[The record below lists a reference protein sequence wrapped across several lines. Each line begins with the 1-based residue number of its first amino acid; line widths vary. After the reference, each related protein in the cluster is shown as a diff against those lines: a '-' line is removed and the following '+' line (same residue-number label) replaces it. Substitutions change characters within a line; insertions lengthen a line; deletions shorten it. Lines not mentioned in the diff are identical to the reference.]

1 MNKKISSILLVI
13 ILAFAAYFLV
23 KGIRTQPPVDQGVYK
38 SDTVAPTTESP
49 VPPAP
54 VQATSG
60 NVHVVS
66 MTDKGY
72 LPMSLT
78 IKKGDTVTFKNDGT
92 EASWPASAIHP
103 THAGYPTT
111 GGCLGSTFDACK
123 GIAPGASWSFTF
135 DVVGSWGYH
144 DHLNPSH
151 FGKIIVIE

>member
-1 MNKKISSILLVI
+1 MNKKTSSILLII

-23 KGIRTQPPVDQGVYK
+23 KGMRTKPPVDQGVYK
-38 SDTVAPTTESP
+38 ADTVTPTESP
-49 VPPAP
+49 VPPTP
-54 VQATSG
+54 VQVTSG
-60 NVHVVS
+60 NTHVVS

-103 THAGYPTT
+103 THAGYPTK

-123 GIAPGASWSFTF
+123 GIAPGDAWSFTF